1 MSGLDVQ
8 RSTDSAGVKPPLP
21 LCWAGA
27 TSSQQ
32 HLNLGDALS
41 PVMVALMSGRPIA
54 RAPFHSSLH
63 RLSAVGTIG
72 HALSEGVVDVWGS
85 GSSASKNPQAGRA
98 AEPYTIPAHTQLR
111 VHATR
116 GPLSWALL
124 TGAPP
129 PPSAVFGDPVWL
141 LPRFYRPAAAA
152 KWELGIIM
160 HLSEHHDRN
169 PDLTAVPLHQRYAIP
184 ADLTP
189 SIKRLDTITAVS
201 AEALRQ
207 RMDDILACKRIVST
221 SLHGMVIAESYG
233 IPCLYF
239 PPRVKFRGLGVV
251 DLADEPNINSRFAD
265 LYLGLGLQRL
275 EVFAQRRNETTDWD
289 KVIGAIDQAW
299 HPKAFDA
306 QRLMD
311 VFPAPLDPVDPSSH
325 ANVFSLPLI
334 RDIPFRS

>member
-1 MSGLDVQ
+1 
-8 RSTDSAGVKPPLP
+8 
-21 LCWAGA
+21 
-27 TSSQQ
+27 
-32 HLNLGDALS
+32 
-41 PVMVALMSGRPIA
+41 MSGRPIV
-54 RAPFHSSLH
+54 RVPFKCNLN

-85 GSSASKNPQAGRA
+85 GSSASKNPQEGKA
-98 AEPYTIPAHTQLR
+98 AQPYTIPANTELR

-141 LPRFYRPAAAA
+141 LPRFYRPQVTPR
-152 KWELGIIM
+152 WELGIIM

-169 PDLTAVPLHQRYAIP
+169 PDLTASPLHQRYDIP
-184 ADLTP
+184 GDLAT

-207 RMDDILACKRIVST
+207 RIDDILSCTRIVST

-239 PPRVKFRGLGVV
+239 PPRVKFRGLGTV
-251 DLADEPNINSRFAD
+251 DLSDEPNINSRFAD
-265 LYLGLGLQRL
+265 LYLGLGLKQL
-275 EVFAQRRNETTDWD
+275 EVFAQRRNEATDWE
-289 KVIGAIDQAW
+289 KVIAAIDLAW
-299 HPKAFDA
+299 RPKAFDA
-306 QRLMD
+306 QRLID
-311 VFPAPLDPVDPSSH
+311 VFPAELDPVKLGAH
-325 ANVFSLPLI
+325 AGVFSLPLI
-334 RDIPFRS
+334 RDIPFQA